1 MYLSA
6 DLFILLHVLMQ
17 EHNYVEPN
25 TNCIPS
31 QPPPPTLMTN
41 HTGLAQ
47 LFLSPTDCEP
57 VSGWGSQGV
66 PLGSPRAL
74 GVSVA
79 TGAL

>member
-17 EHNYVEPN
+17 EHNYVAPN

-31 QPPPPTLMTN
+31 QLPRLMTN
-41 HTGLAQ
+41 HTALAQ

-57 VSGWGSQGV
+57 VPGWGSQGV